1 MKQQEV
7 KRQKYLWLILFGM
20 LSASLA
26 FTRQVTLARNYNDPN
41 GPKFLGQF
49 SDAPF
54 RTNNEITVV
63 SYNIKYAQQIAT
75 ASREF
80 DEVEPL
86 ANADIVLLQEMD
98 EVGTERLAKAHGYNF
113 VYFPAA
119 VHPIYGRNFGNAIL
133 SKWPIRDAQK
143 LILPHKSLTR
153 SMTRQATKAIV
164 TIGETDVLVYSIHAE
179 TAVSVPRYRWN
190 QYKTIIDDIEAQA
203 DYVIVG
209 GDFNTI
215 TSGEVNELGTKFA
228 NVGLVRASNGTGH
241 TVTKLGVEMSMD
253 HIFTK
258 GFSVETAGKVS
269 EATAS
274 DHLPIWVD
282 LALE

>member
-1 MKQQEV
+1 MK
-7 KRQKYLWLILFGM
+7 RRKYLWLILFGV
-20 LSASLA
+20 LLAGLA
-26 FTRQVTLARNYNDPN
+26 FTRQVTVARNYDDPN
-41 GPKFLGQF
+41 GPKFFGQF
-49 SDAPF
+49 SDVPVQL
-54 RTNNEITVV
+54 NNEITVV
-63 SYNIKYAQQIAT
+63 SYNIKYAQKIAT
-75 ASREF
+75 ATRELG
-80 DEVEPL
+80 EIEPL
-86 ANADIVLLQEMD
+86 VDADVILLQEMD
-98 EVGTERLAKAHGYNF
+98 EVGTEQLAKAHGYNF

-119 VHPIYGRNFGNAIL
+119 VHPSYEKNFGNAIL

-153 SMTRQATKAIV
+153 AMTRQATKAIV
-164 TIGETDVLVYSIHAE
+164 TVGDTDVLVYSIHAE

-190 QYKTIIDDIEAQA
+190 QYETIIDDIQTQA

-215 TSGEVNELGTKFA
+215 TTGEVNELESRFVQ
-228 NVGLVRASNGTGH
+228 VGLVRASKGAGH

-258 GFSVETAGKVS
+258 GFTIEAAGKVL

-274 DHLPIWVD
+274 DHLPIWVQ
-282 LALE
+282 LSPK